1 MIYLNKILPYFFYP
15 TTIILVLLIW
25 GIISKKRVLFFIA
38 SAIFLITSNPMI
50 SDQLLQ
56 DLEKDQIKKSID
68 DVKQADAI
76 VVLSG
81 MLTSI
86 SSNQGIVHEWSDP
99 DRFFGGLELI
109 EANKSERII
118 FTGGKLPWQK
128 NNGTEGEVLASYAK
142 KFGINSQNIQ
152 ITKEVQNTE
161 DEAKAVRELL
171 AKEKLTRIIL
181 VTSAFH
187 MPRAQSLFEK
197 QGLEVQTYPVDF
209 KIEANNRTILDF
221 LPSARAMKDVEFSI
235 RELLGR
241 AYYQVKGL

>member
-25 GIISKKRVLFFIA
+25 GIISKKRIFIYLA
-38 SAIFLITSNPMI
+38 SVIFLITSNPI
-50 SDQLLQ
+50 LSDQILHY
-56 DLEKDQIKKSID
+56 LEKDQVKKFPEDIKP
-68 DVKQADAI
+68 ADAI
-76 VVLSG
+76 IVLSG
-81 MLTSI
+81 MLTNI
-86 SSNQGIVHEWSDP
+86 SSNKGVVQEWTDP

-109 EANKSERII
+109 QANKSEQII

-128 NNGTEGEVLASYAK
+128 NIATEGEVLAGYAK
-142 KFGINSQNIQ
+142 KFGINDDLIQ

-171 AKEKLTRIIL
+171 PKDELNRIIL

-187 MPRAQSLFEK
+187 MPRSKSLFEK
-197 QGLEVQTYPVDF
+197 QGFEVQAYPVDF
-209 KIEANNRTILDF
+209 KAEANKITMLNF
-221 LPSARAMKDVEFSI
+221 LPSAYAMTKFEFSI